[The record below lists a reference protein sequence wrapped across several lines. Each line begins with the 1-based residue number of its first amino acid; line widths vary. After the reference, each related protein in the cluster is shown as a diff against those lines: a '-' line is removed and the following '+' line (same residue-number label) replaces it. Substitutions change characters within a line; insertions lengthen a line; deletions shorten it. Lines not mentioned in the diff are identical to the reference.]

1 MFICNLYYEK
11 DIPEVFNIL
20 ISNNRFNSIE
30 IIDNNIKYKLQKY
43 YNNIEK

>member
-1 MFICNLYYEK
+1 MFNCNLYYEK
-11 DIPEVFNIL
+11 EIPKVFNIL
-20 ISNNRFNSIE
+20 LSINSFNSIE